1 MQKKFLLL
9 IGLFVMQM
17 AIMGPVGAVGTV
29 QLKGSGSSFVDPVM
43 QQWVGNFKK
52 DSNGP
57 VQISYDSVGSG
68 SGKANLIAGTTQYA
82 GSDAPLSASN
92 IASLNGKVVLTMPD
106 TIGGI
111 VMIYNF
117 PTNEI
122 TGNLNLTAAIIAGIY
137 AGTIT
142 KWNDAAITAVNP
154 GLTSTASIVPVHR
167 QDKSGTSFAFSNF
180 MSRSAPTVWTNGST
194 EDLSGLSGL
203 GGLHNPGVAQKVSTT
218 QESIGYVELNY
229 AVGAKLSFASLQ
241 NRDGKWIPNTYKAV
255 EDGVAAAAASASTSL
270 PAGDGNWSTVSINWQ
285 TGATTYPIS
294 TFTYFMVYKD
304 MTSNTN
310 GLDLGTTKGAALVAF
325 MHYIMTDKAQNVA
338 VPLGYVALPQ
348 SVRDHNNQTMNLIK
362 YNGNWQDYW
371 NPTATTTSAS
381 SNSSSNKTSPGF
393 EFLSL
398 AGLLVAVSIVTV
410 MKRKNNKN

>member
-1 MQKKFLLL
+1 MQKKFLLIL
-9 IGLFVMQM
+9 GLFMMQM
-17 AIMGPVGAVGTV
+17 AIMGPAGAVSSV
-29 QLKGSGSSFVDPVM
+29 QLKGSGSSFVNPVM
-43 QQWVGNFKK
+43 QQWVGNFSK

-68 SGKANLIAGTTQYA
+68 AGKANLIAGTTQYA

-117 PTNEI
+117 PTSEI
-122 TGNLNLTAAIIAGIY
+122 TGSLNLTAAIIAGIY

-180 MSRSAPTVWTNGST
+180 MSRSAPTVWTQGST

-203 GGLHNPGVAQKVSTT
+203 GGLHNDGVAGKVATT
-218 QESIGYVELNY
+218 SESVGYVELNY
-229 AVGAKLSFASLQ
+229 AVSAKLSFASVQ
-241 NRDGKWIPNTYKAV
+241 NRNGTWIPNTYKAV
-255 EDGVAAAAASASTSL
+255 EDGVAEAAASASSSL
-270 PAGDGNWSTVSINWQ
+270 PAGDGNWSSVSINWQ
-285 TGATTYPIS
+285 YGNTTYPIS

-304 MTSNTN
+304 MTSSTT

-325 MHYIMTDKAQNVA
+325 LHYIMTDKAQNVA

-348 SVRDHNNQTMNLIK
+348 AVRDHNSQTFSLIK

-371 NPTATTTSAS
+371 NPTGSTAPAT
-381 SNSSSNKTSPGF
+381 SSSSQNKTSPGF
-393 EFLSL
+393 ELLSV
-398 AGLLVAVSIVTV
+398 AGLFVAVSIVSV
-410 MKRKNNKN
+410 MKRKNKRN